1 MAEERTTAKLKPATA
16 PLTAPPSPSAKVP
29 PTTATPARS
38 TAVAPL
44 ERTGDDGE
52 GGGLETTDR
61 IDATGSSEGS
71 FLLSTV
77 QSMANWCRKNSVWPL
92 PLGLSCCGI
101 EFMAVAASRYDMARF
116 GMEVARFSPRQA
128 DLLLVAGT
136 LTYKMAHVMTRLY
149 DQMAEPKWVIA
160 MGACASSGGM
170 FRSYPVVQG
179 IDEFIPV
186 DFYIP
191 GCPPRPDAV
200 LECLLQLQK
209 KIERDRT
216 YRLELESGERERDSL
231 VEPVGA
237 RWRGA
242 EPAPVALAV
251 DKERFVEPGPQKRVL
266 RNLPLHDRS

>member
-1 MAEERTTAKLKPATA
+1 MAEAPQTTTQD
-16 PLTAPPSPSAKVP
+16 V
-29 PTTATPARS
+29 
-38 TAVAPL
+38 L
-44 ERTGDDGE
+44 E
-52 GGGLETTDR
+52 
-61 IDATGSSEGS
+61 ATGSSEGS

-77 QSMANWCRKNSVWPL
+77 QGMANWCRKNSVWPL

-101 EFMAVAASRYDMARF
+101 EFMATACSRYDMARF

-136 LTYKMAHVMTRLY
+136 LTYKMAQVMTRLY
-149 DQMAEPKWVIA
+149 DQMAEPRWVIA

-200 LECLLQLQK
+200 LNCLLQLQK
-209 KIERDRT
+209 KIENDRSYKLT
-216 YRLELESGERERDSL
+216 LAADKPGVAVPLSERAGALLGRGE
-231 VEPVGA
+231 G
-237 RWRGA
+237 
-242 EPAPVALAV
+242 PAMALATTS
-251 DKERFVEPGPQKRVL
+251 ERFGEDGPQKAATRGII
-266 RNLPLHDRS
+266 RK

>member
-1 MAEERTTAKLKPATA
+1 MTPPAGA
-16 PLTAPPSPSAKVP
+16 VPASA
-29 PTTATPARS
+29 PTTTS
-38 TAVAPL
+38 TDVVS
-44 ERTGDDGE
+44 
-52 GGGLETTDR
+52 
-61 IDATGSSEGS
+61 ATGSTEGG
-71 FLLSTV
+71 FLMTTLQAMV
-77 QSMANWCRKNSVWPL
+77 NWSRKNSVWPL

-101 EFMAVAASRYDMARF
+101 EFMATAASRYDMSRF

-149 DQMAEPKWVIA
+149 DQMAEPKWVVA

-200 LECLLQLQK
+200 LNCLLQLQK
-209 KIERDRT
+209 KIARDRS
-216 YRLELESGERERDSL
+216 YRLGIAPPKDAPLALGGVAEISGRGEMAPPALSTSEERW
-231 VEPVGA
+231 VEGSKPRAGTGPSAAGVPGGA
-237 RWRGA
+237 TQPSR
-242 EPAPVALAV
+242 P
-251 DKERFVEPGPQKRVL
+251 
-266 RNLPLHDRS
+266 S

>member
-1 MAEERTTAKLKPATA
+1 MTPAA
-16 PLTAPPSPSAKVP
+16 ASAAPPNAK
-29 PTTATPARS
+29 
-38 TAVAPL
+38 
-44 ERTGDDGE
+44 
-52 GGGLETTDR
+52 TTDLVS
-61 IDATGSSEGS
+61 ATGSDEGG
-71 FLLSTV
+71 FLLSTL
-77 QSMANWCRKNSVWPL
+77 QSMINWCRKNSVWPL

-101 EFMAVAASRYDMARF
+101 EFMATAASRYDMSRF

-200 LECLLQLQK
+200 LNCLMQLQK
-209 KIERDRT
+209 KIERDRS
-216 YRLELESGERERDSL
+216 YRMALKAPKDAAIGNGGVAVISGRGEMAPPAL
-231 VEPVGA
+231 VQS
-237 RWRGA
+237 
-242 EPAPVALAV
+242 
-251 DKERFVEPGPQKRVL
+251 D
-266 RNLPLHDRS
+266 

>member
-1 MAEERTTAKLKPATA
+1 MTPPAASAPTQTADVV
-16 PLTAPPSPSAKVP
+16 SAQ
-29 PTTATPARS
+29 
-38 TAVAPL
+38 
-44 ERTGDDGE
+44 
-52 GGGLETTDR
+52 
-61 IDATGSSEGS
+61 GSAEGS
-71 FLLSTV
+71 FLLTSV
-77 QSMANWCRKNSVWPL
+77 QAMANWCRKNSVWPL

-101 EFMAVAASRYDMARF
+101 EFMATAASRYDMSRF

-149 DQMAEPKWVIA
+149 DQMSEPKWVIA

-200 LECLLQLQK
+200 LNCLIQLQK
-209 KIERDRT
+209 KIERDRS
-216 YRLELESGERERDSL
+216 YKFALEAGEEAPLAEGGLVKVDGRGEMAPPVLAQASAQYDEGSRPRVGVPGSPQGRE
-231 VEPVGA
+231 PKA
-237 RWRGA
+237 
-242 EPAPVALAV
+242 
-251 DKERFVEPGPQKRVL
+251 
-266 RNLPLHDRS
+266 